1 MKKIVLLTLVSF
13 LMCSGCGLRLAEQK
27 PQAPST
33 GHAQETWQYW
43 EAFNRAAVSGVGA
56 EVLQEEAYQQQV
68 QPKEICDVLEDV
80 VAGEQARCRTI
91 SDLPEL
97 NIDPDLIAYAN
108 HYVKARIQLA
118 SVLTDY
124 AMLVKKQEEITSL
137 PVIGTGLLL
146 NLLNHSEDK
155 KDGILW
161 SAVGDQARQTSSD
174 LQKLKDP
181 IEAVET
187 KILAVREALMQLTP
201 EEMTVR
207 AKLAQDFN
215 REFPPKDSY
224 AKEASL
230 SLTPANLNKEQIIQS
245 LLGKQI
251 DGWTFASPQEFV
263 SFDITATS
271 NLSDLLTDYDVQTH
285 VKGASGDER
294 NLKLR
299 ITYGKFY
306 TRFKLV
312 SLKVLP

>member
-1 MKKIVLLTLVSF
+1 
-13 LMCSGCGLRLAEQK
+13 
-27 PQAPST
+27 
-33 GHAQETWQYW
+33 
-43 EAFNRAAVSGVGA
+43 
-56 EVLQEEAYQQQV
+56 
-68 QPKEICDVLEDV
+68 
-80 VAGEQARCRTI
+80 
-91 SDLPEL
+91 
-97 NIDPDLIAYAN
+97 
-108 HYVKARIQLA
+108 
-118 SVLTDY
+118 
-124 AMLVKKQEEITSL
+124 
-137 PVIGTGLLL
+137 
-146 NLLNHSEDK
+146 
-155 KDGILW
+155 
-161 SAVGDQARQTSSD
+161 
-174 LQKLKDP
+174 
-181 IEAVET
+181 
-187 KILAVREALMQLTP
+187 MQLTP